1 MENLVFFFLFFF
13 FAVYSA
19 LIRSLLCFTFCVLEY
34 ELFRS
39 LPLNF
44 CIAPYCTAFPPPSPP
59 PTIHLLCFRSLCAP
73 EGKRKE
79 EQRKK
84 EKRERKKKKKKCI
97 FSLHSPSRLT
107 FPLFF
112 SHTLLFFSLLS
123 LLVILS
129 EVKFANSSSPSGTS
143 PRQLS
148 PLYIST
154 LIAFSS
160 SSIALYPGKTLDTSW
175 SFLACFLPP
184 LLSISTSHK

>member
-84 EKRERKKKKKKCI
+84 EKRERKKKKKSVSSLCI
-97 FSLHSPSRLT
+97 PLRVLPFHFSSLTLSYSSPYSVCLSFCPRSNLLTLLLLLEPVRVNSRL
-107 FPLFF
+107 
-112 SHTLLFFSLLS
+112 
-123 LLVILS
+123 
-129 EVKFANSSSPSGTS
+129 
-143 PRQLS
+143 
-148 PLYIST
+148 
-154 LIAFSS
+154 
-160 SSIALYPGKTLDTSW
+160 
-175 SFLACFLPP
+175 
-184 LLSISTSHK
+184 STSLP